1 MQLVRRGGGPESL
14 CHQSGGSRLAL
25 PTGRRM
31 QEARGKRGGGGRER
45 RGKAPPT
52 RGGGEEGGKGKAE
65 GHRQDEDQ
73 VG

>member
-1 MQLVRRGGGPESL
+1 MQLVRRGGGAEGL
-14 CHQSGGSRLAL
+14 CHQSGCSRLAL

-45 RGKAPPT
+45 RGKAPT
-52 RGGGEEGGKGKAE
+52 GGGEEGGKGKAE

-73 VG
+73 IG